1 MVLSCF
7 LILMLQN
14 ITCHYIVPFFGM
26 NVWYIID
33 VMYHNVFLFFICLF
47 IFLKNP
53 FSSQGRPDAFW
64 VSIQHM
70 TGRVLAMRYW
80 MCHPCRW
87 NHLPLCPALSPATK
101 SRPAASVSAPMV
113 QMGVGSTVFGAW
125 LCSRWEATHTYHLPD
140 RPHQLLSQVATV
152 RSKCQEFAI

>member
-47 IFLKNP
+47 IFLKKSIFFSGETRRILSVNP
-53 FSSQGRPDAFW
+53 TYDWTCFSYALLNVSPMQVESSPPMPCPEPCHQIQTCSQCLSSHGSDGGW
-64 VSIQHM
+64 QHCLWSM
-70 TGRVLAMRYW
+70 ALQQVRGN
-80 MCHPCRW
+80 P
-87 NHLPLCPALSPATK
+87 HLPLT
-101 SRPAASVSAPMV
+101 RPTTSAAFP
-113 QMGVGSTVFGAW
+113 GG
-125 LCSRWEATHTYHLPD
+125 Y
-140 RPHQLLSQVATV
+140 SQV
-152 RSKCQEFAI
+152 